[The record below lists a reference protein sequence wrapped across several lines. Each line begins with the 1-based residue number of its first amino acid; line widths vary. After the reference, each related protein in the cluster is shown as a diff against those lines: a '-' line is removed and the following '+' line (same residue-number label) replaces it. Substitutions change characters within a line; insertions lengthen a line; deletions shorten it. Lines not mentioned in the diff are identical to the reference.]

1 MFYITGRNSIVPVI
15 SFPFSVI
22 FLVLASDAFLDQIV
36 AFSARFGISERFTG
50 TVIVSLISVVD
61 EIAVASFSVISRHP
75 VIGYGA
81 IEGSTVITIFVFIL
95 IVPAFSTIY
104 IKRYRKDGFFVLIT
118 SLVILAYYFAFHT
131 IPWYA
136 GFPLIIIFV
145 TYMFVTYA
153 SQGRQDMDI
162 ERKGIVPAIAVFSFL
177 VIFLSSDVL
186 VNDTIFISSCLHV
199 PVVYVSLYAVGFSSS
214 IPEIVMIL
222 SSLSK
227 KSYEV
232 SWGTLTGSSIYKL
245 GLIMGLIMI
254 DGGIS
259 LSGSLYPAI
268 AMVVFSLIFIIYT
281 YAKIKRK
288 FILIPA
294 ISASLIMIIAFLI

>member
-1 MFYITGRNSIVPVI
+1 MFYVTGRNSLDAVI
-15 SFPFSVI
+15 SFPFSII
-22 FLVLASDAFLDQIV
+22 FLVLASDAFLDQMV
-36 AFSARFGISERFTG
+36 AISARFDISERFTG

-81 IEGSTVITIFVFIL
+81 IEGSTVITIFAFIL
-95 IVPAFSTIY
+95 IIPAFSTIY
-104 IKRYRKDGFFVLIT
+104 IKRYRKDGFFVLIA
-118 SLVILAYYFAFHT
+118 SFVILAYYFAFHT

-136 GFPLIIIFV
+136 GFPLIIVFV
-145 TYMFVTYA
+145 AYMFVTGT

-162 ERKGIVPAIAVFSFL
+162 ERKGIAPAIAVLSFL

-186 VNDTIFISSCLHV
+186 VKDTIFISSYLHV

-227 KSYEV
+227 KSYEI

-245 GLIMGLIMI
+245 GLIMGLLMMG
-254 DGGIS
+254 GGIS

-268 AMVVFSLIFIIYT
+268 AMVAFSLIFIMYT
-281 YAKIKRK
+281 YAKINRRLI
-288 FILIPA
+288 FIPV
-294 ISASLIMIIAFLI
+294 ISASVIMLAAFLI

>member
-1 MFYITGRNSIVPVI
+1 MFYITDRNSIVPVI
-15 SFPFSVI
+15 SFPFSII

-50 TVIVSLISVVD
+50 TVIVSLISVMD

-136 GFPLIIIFV
+136 GFPLIIVFV
-145 TYMFVTYA
+145 IYMFVTYA

-162 ERKGIVPAIAVFSFL
+162 ERKGIAPAIAVFSFL

-186 VNDTIFISSCLHV
+186 VNDTIFISSCMRV

-227 KSYEV
+227 RSYEV

-268 AMVVFSLIFIIYT
+268 AMVVFSLIFIMYT

-294 ISASLIMIIAFLI
+294 VSASLIMIIAFLI